1 MDRDSTG
8 KSGALP
14 LCMVADCDDV
24 VKLPLHKFL
33 YIPRGLS
40 ADVDADLAHD
50 RHCSRMNSPGFCTGA
65 EHFVFVACQMAKD
78 ALSHL
83 TSRGVSG
90 AEKQNSFFSH
100 YLEIKP
106 VQDLKFVTKD

>member
-1 MDRDSTG
+1 
-8 KSGALP
+8 
-14 LCMVADCDDV
+14 
-24 VKLPLHKFL
+24 
-33 YIPRGLS
+33 
-40 ADVDADLAHD
+40 
-50 RHCSRMNSPGFCTGA
+50 
-65 EHFVFVACQMAKD
+65 MAKD

-90 AEKQNSFFSH
+90 AEKQNSFLSH

>member
-1 MDRDSTG
+1 
-8 KSGALP
+8 
-14 LCMVADCDDV
+14 
-24 VKLPLHKFL
+24 
-33 YIPRGLS
+33 
-40 ADVDADLAHD
+40 
-50 RHCSRMNSPGFCTGA
+50 
-65 EHFVFVACQMAKD
+65 MAKD